1 MNVTQMVE
9 YLMCMYGKF
18 DSIETER
25 FTGRADIQFTTKRG
39 NYKQVDIFMDRK
51 RSDEEIKTWLMDL
64 IYRFDSNYIRH
75 SDSIKYIKHDIKTT
89 KEAWTKVNPY
99 LNFNRNTTIKKV
111 IFNNPATIVL
121 WTDGTK
127 TVVKCQN
134 DEIFD
139 PEKGL
144 AMAIAKKAF
153 GNKSNY
159 CNEIKK
165 WTDEYWKENGIK
177 TSEVDLDPAT
187 AEAVYNQIKEHF
199 EDADEKV
206 LNAPEGEPDGR

>member
-9 YLMCMYGKF
+9 YLMCTYGKF

-25 FTGRADIQFTTKRG
+25 FTGRADIQFITRRG
-39 NYKQVDIFMDRK
+39 NYRQVDIFMDRK
-51 RSDEEIKTWLMDL
+51 RSDDEIKTWLMDL

-75 SDSIKYIKHDIKTT
+75 SDSIKYIKQDIKTT
-89 KEAWTKVNPY
+89 KEAHTNMNPY
-99 LNFNRNTTIKKV
+99 FFMNGNINRDVKIKKV
-111 IFNNPATIVL
+111 VFNNPATIVL

-153 GNKSNY
+153 GNKGNY

-165 WTDEYWKENGIK
+165 WTEKYEGNDVEIEVNMKPIISQVLDKIESKMRESFQTSSKE
-177 TSEVDLDPAT
+177 
-187 AEAVYNQIKEHF
+187 
-199 EDADEKV
+199 
-206 LNAPEGEPDGR
+206 

>member
-1 MNVTQMVE
+1 MNVKEMVE

-25 FTGRADIQFTTKRG
+25 FTGRTDIQFITRHG
-39 NYKQVDIFMDRK
+39 NYTQVDIFMDRK

-64 IYRFDSNYIRH
+64 IDRFDSNYIGY
-75 SDSIKYIKHDIKTT
+75 SDSIKYIKQDIKIL
-89 KEAWTKVNPY
+89 EEGWRKVSRY
-99 LNFNRNTTIKKV
+99 INFNNNTTIKDV
-111 IFNNPATIVL
+111 IFNKPATIVF

-134 DEIFD
+134 DDVFD

-153 GNKSNY
+153 GNKGNY

-165 WTDEYWKENGIK
+165 WTDKYVEPNVVKESIEINFDGK
-177 TSEVDLDPAT
+177 TIIHEVIDKI
-187 AEAVYNQIKEHF
+187 QEHF
-199 EDADEKV
+199 DK
-206 LNAPEGEPDGR
+206 

>member
-1 MNVTQMVE
+1 VE
-9 YLMCMYGKF
+9 GWLDHFIQDF
-18 DSIETER
+18 DKRYRDHR
-25 FTGRADIQFTTKRG
+25 FGE
-39 NYKQVDIFMDRK
+39 N
-51 RSDEEIKTWLMDL
+51 
-64 IYRFDSNYIRH
+64 N
-75 SDSIKYIKHDIKTT
+75 
-89 KEAWTKVNPY
+89 KEWTKVNPY

-111 IFNNPATIVL
+111 VFNNPATIVL

-153 GNKSNY
+153 GNKGNY

-165 WTDEYWKENGIK
+165 WTEQYEMNETESIEIK
-177 TSEVDLDPAT
+177 FDGKTIIR
-187 AEAVYNQIKEHF
+187 EAIDKVQEHF
-199 EDADEKV
+199 DRTFTPG
-206 LNAPEGEPDGR
+206 APKEV

>member
-1 MNVTQMVE
+1 MNVKEMVE

-25 FTGRADIQFTTKRG
+25 FTGRTDIQFITRRG
-39 NYKQVDIFMDRK
+39 NYTQVDIFMDRK
-51 RSDEEIKTWLMDL
+51 RSDEEIKTWLMNL
-64 IYRFDSNYIRH
+64 IDRFDSNYIGY
-75 SDSIKYIKHDIKTT
+75 SDSIKYIKQDIKTL
-89 KEAWTKVNPY
+89 EEGWRKVSRY
-99 LNFNRNTTIKKV
+99 INFNNNTTIKDV
-111 IFNNPATIVL
+111 IFNKPATIVF

-134 DEIFD
+134 DDVFD

-153 GNKSNY
+153 GNKGNY

-165 WTDEYWKENGIK
+165 WTDKYVDQNVVNESIEINFDGK
-177 TSEVDLDPAT
+177 TLLLETID
-187 AEAVYNQIKEHF
+187 NIKEHF
-199 EDADEKV
+199 DKEF
-206 LNAPEGEPDGR
+206 

>member
-1 MNVTQMVE
+1 MNVKEMVE
-9 YLMCMYGKF
+9 YLMCVYGKF

-25 FTGRADIQFTTKRG
+25 FTGRKDIQFITRRG
-39 NYKQVDIFMDRK
+39 NYTQVDIFMDRK

-64 IYRFDSNYIRH
+64 IYRFDSNYMGY
-75 SDSIKYIKHDIKTT
+75 SDSIKYIKQDIKIL
-89 KEAWTKVNPY
+89 EEVWRKVSRY
-99 LNFNRNTTIKKV
+99 INFDNTTIKDV
-111 IFNNPATIVL
+111 IFNKPATIVF

-134 DEIFD
+134 DDIFD

-153 GNKSNY
+153 GNKGNY

-165 WTDEYWKENGIK
+165 WTDKYVEPNVVKETIEINFDGK
-177 TSEVDLDPAT
+177 TLLLETID
-187 AEAVYNQIKEHF
+187 NIKEHF
-199 EDADEKV
+199 DKEF
-206 LNAPEGEPDGR
+206 

>member
-1 MNVTQMVE
+1 MNVPAMVE
-9 YLMCMYGKF
+9 YLMCTYGKF

-25 FTGRADIQFTTKRG
+25 FTGREDIQFITKRG
-39 NYKQVDIFMDRK
+39 NYRQVDIFMNRRLLDT
-51 RSDEEIKTWLMDL
+51 EIIAWLNKL
-64 IYRFDSNYIRH
+64 IERFDCNFNKY
-75 SDSIKYIKHDIKTT
+75 SDSVKYIKQDIKMT
-89 KEAWTKVNPY
+89 KEAWTKVKPY
-99 LNFNRNTTIKKV
+99 LNFNRNTTIKNV

-153 GNKSNY
+153 GNKGNY

-165 WTDEYWKENGIK
+165 WTEKYEEPSAIK
-177 TSEVDLDPAT
+177 VDSEVSSISDVAKSFK
-187 AEAVYNQIKEHF
+187 EAVEKAFASIDSTKE
-199 EDADEKV
+199 
-206 LNAPEGEPDGR
+206 

>member
-1 MNVTQMVE
+1 MNVTEMVE
-9 YLMCMYGKF
+9 YLMCAYGKF
-18 DSIETER
+18 DSIDTER
-25 FTGRADIQFTTKRG
+25 FTDRADIQFTTRRG
-39 NYKQVDIFMDRK
+39 NYKQIDIFMNHGL
-51 RSDEEIKTWLMDL
+51 SEVQIKSWLDAL
-64 IYRFDSNYIRH
+64 IERFDYRFNNY
-75 SDSIKYIKHDIKTT
+75 SDSVKYIKQDIKMT
-89 KEAWTKVNPY
+89 KEAWPKVNPY
-99 LNFNRNTTIKKV
+99 LNFNRNTTIKNV

-153 GNKSNY
+153 GNKGNY

-165 WTDEYWKENGIK
+165 WTEKYEEPSTIK
-177 TSEVDLDPAT
+177 ADSEVSSISDVAKRFK
-187 AEAVYNQIKEHF
+187 EAVEKAFASIDSTKE
-199 EDADEKV
+199 
-206 LNAPEGEPDGR
+206 

>member
-1 MNVTQMVE
+1 MNVKEMVE

-25 FTGRADIQFTTKRG
+25 FTGRTDIQFITRHG
-39 NYKQVDIFMDRK
+39 NYTQVDIFMDRK

-64 IYRFDSNYIRH
+64 IDRFDSNYIGY
-75 SDSIKYIKHDIKTT
+75 SDSIKYIKQDIKIL
-89 KEAWTKVNPY
+89 EEGWRKVSRY
-99 LNFNRNTTIKKV
+99 INFNNNTTIKDV
-111 IFNNPATIVL
+111 IFNKPATIVF

-134 DEIFD
+134 DDVFD

-153 GNKSNY
+153 GNKGNY

-165 WTDEYWKENGIK
+165 WTDKYVEPNVVKESIELNFDGK
-177 TSEVDLDPAT
+177 TIIHEVIDKI
-187 AEAVYNQIKEHF
+187 QEHF
-199 EDADEKV
+199 DK
-206 LNAPEGEPDGR
+206 